1 MGIWATVPLH
11 SAMVS
16 GEVRPTPGAQR
27 VLTSPDI
34 LVKRSGTRT
43 RVNSLKI
50 FEEWPADAATWLA
63 KNGFAVSVLPEHN
76 PLCTGTIAGNAP
88 VILSP
93 AEDTTYYIRE
103 GIPLENQKIRLTAS
117 ASSRTQGLFWFL
129 DGELIFQGNAGEQ
142 YWLTPVRGK
151 HVLTCVD
158 AEGRSA
164 TRPLHISSI
173 R

>member
-1 MGIWATVPLH
+1 MCIRD
-11 SAMVS
+11 
-16 GEVRPTPGAQR
+16 RPDA
-27 VLTSPDI
+27 

-50 FEEWPADAATWLA
+50 FEEWPAEAATWLA
-63 KNGFAVSVLPEHN
+63 ENGFAVPVLPEHN

-88 VILSP
+88 IILSP
-93 AEDTTYYIRE
+93 AENTTYYIRA
-103 GIPLENQKIRLTAS
+103 GVPLENQKIRLSAS
-117 ASSRTQGLFWFL
+117 ASNRTQNLFWFL
-129 DGELIFQGNAGEQ
+129 DGELIFKGKAGEE
-142 YWLTPVRGK
+142 YWLTPIKGQ

-164 TRPLHISSI
+164 NRPLHISMI